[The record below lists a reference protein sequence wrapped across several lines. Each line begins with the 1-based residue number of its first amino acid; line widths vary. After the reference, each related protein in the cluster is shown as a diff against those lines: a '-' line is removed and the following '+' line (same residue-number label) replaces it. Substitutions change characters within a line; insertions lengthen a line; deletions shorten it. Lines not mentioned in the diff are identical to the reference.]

1 MKKQISLL
9 ITLLLIA
16 LVGISQIY
24 NDSTRISNKQ
34 LLKAITLIEKGKVN
48 IKQIELNNEL
58 INLMQ
63 ITLQNKDSIISNQF
77 KRIQTGDFLY
87 NNLKKSYSNM
97 ETIATN
103 SQMNYKAQIK
113 ITKKAKTKA
122 YLFLI
127 LGFALSYVIYK

>member
-24 NDSTRISNKQ
+24 SDSTRISNKQ
-34 LLKAITLIEKGKVN
+34 LLKAITLIEKGKID

-63 ITLQNKDSIISNQF
+63 ITLQNKDSIITNQF

-113 ITKKAKTKA
+113 IIKKTKAKA
-122 YLFLI
+122 YLFLV

>member
-9 ITLLLIA
+9 ITLLLTA

-24 NDSTRISNKQ
+24 SDSTRISNKQ
-34 LLKAITLIEKGKVN
+34 LLKAITLIEKGKVD
-48 IKQIELNNEL
+48 IKQLELNNEL
-58 INLMQ
+58 INKME
-63 ITLQNKDSIISNQF
+63 ITLQNKDSIITNQF

-103 SQMNYKAQIK
+103 NQMNYKAQIK
-113 ITKKAKTKA
+113 ITRRTKAKA
-122 YLFLI
+122 YLL
-127 LGFALSYVIYK
+127 LVVGFFLSYVIYK

>member
-16 LVGISQIY
+16 LSSISQIY
-24 NDSTRISNKQ
+24 SDSTIISNKQ
-34 LLKAITLIEKGKVN
+34 LLKAITLIEKGKVD

-63 ITLQNKDSIISNQF
+63 ITLQNKDSIIALQS

-87 NNLKKSYSNM
+87 NNLKKSYTNM

-103 SQMNYKAQIK
+103 NQMNYKAQIK
-113 ITKKAKTKA
+113 ITRKTKA
-122 YLFLI
+122 KAYILII
-127 LGFALSYVIYK
+127 LGLGVGYLIHK

>member
-24 NDSTRISNKQ
+24 SDSTRISNKQ
-34 LLKAITLIEKGKVN
+34 LLKAIILIEKGKVH

-58 INLMQ
+58 INKME
-63 ITLQNKDSIISNQF
+63 ITLQNKDSIITNQF

-103 SQMNYKAQIK
+103 NQMNYKAQIK
-113 ITKKAKTKA
+113 ITKKAKVKA
-122 YLFLI
+122 YLFLV
-127 LGFALSYVIYK
+127 LGFAISYVIYK

>member
-24 NDSTRISNKQ
+24 SDSTRISNKQ
-34 LLKAITLIEKGKVN
+34 LLKAITLIEKGKID

-63 ITLQNKDSIISNQF
+63 ITLQNKDSIITNQF

-87 NNLKKSYSNM
+87 NNLKKSYSNV
-97 ETIATN
+97 EKILIN
-103 SQMNYKAQIK
+103 NQMNYKAQIK
-113 ITKKAKTKA
+113 ITKKAKAKA
-122 YLFLI
+122 YLFLV
-127 LGFALSYVIYK
+127 LGFALSYVIYN

>member
-16 LVGISQIY
+16 LSSISQIY
-24 NDSTRISNKQ
+24 SDSTIISNKQ
-34 LLKAITLIEKGKVN
+34 LLKAITLIEKGKVD

-77 KRIQTGDFLY
+77 KRIQTGEFLY
-87 NNLKKSYSNM
+87 NNLKKSYTNM

-103 SQMNYKAQIK
+103 NEMNYKAQIK
-113 ITKKAKTKA
+113 ITRKTKA
-122 YLFLI
+122 KAYILII
-127 LGFALSYVIYK
+127 LGLGVGYLIHK

>member
-16 LVGISQIY
+16 LSSISQIY
-24 NDSTRISNKQ
+24 SDSTLISNKQ
-34 LLKAITLIEKGKVN
+34 LLKAITLIEKGKVDQ
-48 IKQIELNNEL
+48 KQIQLDKEL
-58 INLMQ
+58 INTMEIALS
-63 ITLQNKDSIISNQF
+63 NKDSIIALQS

-103 SQMNYKAQIK
+103 NQMNYKAQIK
-113 ITKKAKTKA
+113 ITRKTKVKA
-122 YLFLI
+122 YILVI
-127 LGFALSYVIYK
+127 LGLGVGYLIHK

>member
-16 LVGISQIY
+16 LSSISQIFE
-24 NDSTRISNKQ
+24 DSTRISNKQ
-34 LLKAITLIEKGKVN
+34 LLKDITLIEKGKVD

-63 ITLQNKDSIISNQF
+63 VTLQNKDSIISNQF

-113 ITKKAKTKA
+113 ITKKTKAKA
-122 YLFLI
+122 YLFLV

>member
-16 LVGISQIY
+16 LSSISQIFE
-24 NDSTRISNKQ
+24 DSTRISNKQ
-34 LLKAITLIEKGKVN
+34 LLKAITLIEKGKVD

-63 ITLQNKDSIISNQF
+63 VTLQNKDSIISNQF

-113 ITKKAKTKA
+113 ITKKTKAKA
-122 YLFLI
+122 YLFLV

>member
-24 NDSTRISNKQ
+24 SDSTRISNKQ
-34 LLKAITLIEKGKVN
+34 LLKAITLIEKGKID

-63 ITLQNKDSIISNQF
+63 ITLQNKDSIITNQF

-113 ITKKAKTKA
+113 ITKKTKAKA
-122 YLFLI
+122 YLFLA
-127 LGFALSYVIYK
+127 LGFALSYVIFK

>member
-34 LLKAITLIEKGKVN
+34 LLKAITLIEKGKVD

>member
-9 ITLLLIA
+9 ITLLLTA

-24 NDSTRISNKQ
+24 SDSTRISNKQ
-34 LLKAITLIEKGKVN
+34 LLKAITLIEKGKVD
-48 IKQIELNNEL
+48 IKQLELNNEL
-58 INLMQ
+58 INKME
-63 ITLQNKDSIISNQF
+63 ITLQNKDSIITNQS

-103 SQMNYKAQIK
+103 NQMNYKAQIK
-113 ITKKAKTKA
+113 ITRRTKAKA
-122 YLFLI
+122 YLL
-127 LGFALSYVIYK
+127 LVVGFFLSYVIYK

>member
-24 NDSTRISNKQ
+24 SDSTRISNKQ
-34 LLKAITLIEKGKVN
+34 LLKAITLIEKGKVD

-58 INLMQ
+58 INKMEL
-63 ITLQNKDSIISNQF
+63 TLQNKDSIITNQF

-97 ETIATN
+97 ESIATN

-113 ITKKAKTKA
+113 ITRRTKAKA
-122 YLFLI
+122 YLL
-127 LGFALSYVIYK
+127 LVVGFFLSYVIYK

>member
-9 ITLLLIA
+9 ITLLLTA

-24 NDSTRISNKQ
+24 EDSTRISNKQ
-34 LLKAITLIEKGKVN
+34 LLKAITLIEKGKVD
-48 IKQIELNNEL
+48 IKQLELNNEL
-58 INLMQ
+58 INKMEL
-63 ITLQNKDSIISNQF
+63 TLQNKDSIITNQS

-103 SQMNYKAQIK
+103 NQMNYKAQIK
-113 ITKKAKTKA
+113 ITRRTKAKA
-122 YLFLI
+122 YLL
-127 LGFALSYVIYK
+127 LVVGFFLSYVIYK

>member
-24 NDSTRISNKQ
+24 SDSTRISNVQ
-34 LLKAITLIEKGKVN
+34 LLKAINLIEKGKVD

-63 ITLQNKDSIISNQF
+63 VTLQNKDSIITNQF
-77 KRIQTGDFLY
+77 RRIQSGDFLY
-87 NNLKKSYSNM
+87 DNLKKSYSNI
-97 ETIATN
+97 ERIATN
-103 SQMNYKAQIK
+103 NQMNYKAQLK
-113 ITKKAKTKA
+113 ITKKTKAKA
-122 YLFLI
+122 YLFLV
-127 LGFALSYVIYK
+127 LGFAISYVIYK

>member
-16 LVGISQIY
+16 LSSISQIFE
-24 NDSTRISNKQ
+24 DSTTISNKQ
-34 LLKAITLIEKGKVN
+34 LLKAITLIEKGKVD

-63 ITLQNKDSIISNQF
+63 ITLQNKDSIITNQF

-113 ITKKAKTKA
+113 ITKKAKAKA
-122 YLFLI
+122 YLFLV

>member
-24 NDSTRISNKQ
+24 SDSTRISNVQ
-34 LLKAITLIEKGKVN
+34 LLKAINLIEKGKVD

-63 ITLQNKDSIISNQF
+63 VTLQNKDSIITNQF
-77 KRIQTGDFLY
+77 RRIQSGDFLY
-87 NNLKKSYSNM
+87 DNLKKSYSNM
-97 ETIATN
+97 EKIATN

-113 ITKKAKTKA
+113 ITKKTKAKA
-122 YLFLI
+122 YLFLA

>member
-24 NDSTRISNKQ
+24 SDSTRISNKQ
-34 LLKAITLIEKGKVN
+34 LLKAITLIEKGKVD

-122 YLFLI
+122 YLFLV